1 MRYIVLCV
9 RRYCMDNQLKRG
21 MLDALVLSVL
31 IKGDS
36 YGYQIIKDL
45 KPAID
50 VSESTLYPILKR
62 LETGKFLSV
71 YSVAHNGRLRKYYRI
86 SELGKQKIDEFL
98 SDWKEIKTIYEFIE
112 RERRTK

>member
-1 MRYIVLCV
+1 
-9 RRYCMDNQLKRG
+9 MDNQLKRG

-86 SELGKQKIDEFL
+86 SELGNL
-98 SDWKEIKTIYEFIE
+98 SNVKGERNERKTDIYPSVEE
-112 RERRTK
+112 KAR

>member
-1 MRYIVLCV
+1 
-9 RRYCMDNQLKRG
+9 MDNQLKRG

-50 VSESTLYPILKR
+50 VSESTLYPILQR
-62 LETGKFLSV
+62 LETGKFLRV

>member
-1 MRYIVLCV
+1 
-9 RRYCMDNQLKRG
+9 MDNQLKRG

-62 LETGKFLSV
+62 LETGKFLSCLL
-71 YSVAHNGRLRKYYRI
+71 YTSVLKKAIPYINVRVAAI
-86 SELGKQKIDEFL
+86 VTT
-98 SDWKEIKTIYEFIE
+98 EIL
-112 RERRTK
+112 